1 MDAGCK
7 IPTPNADVIYSM
19 SDLDLKKDEALVVY
33 APSHMIS
40 MFTDFWERPITDVG
54 IVVTT

>member
-1 MDAGCK
+1 
-7 IPTPNADVIYSM
+7 M
-19 SDLDLKKDEALVVY
+19 SYLDFKKNGALVVY

-54 IVVTT
+54 LVVTT